1 MVVIGIGVGLG
12 LFVGWFSFAFQ
23 KLFLAFF
30 ASVGGLLFLFS
41 RQALMLF
48 HTATG
53 AAGPAPATPMAAFTS
68 LPGSIQN
75 AVAFAVIAG
84 FAGRIA
90 TWGYCRFLKPEAGE
104 ESRQDMRARVLREYG
119 MADPLG

>member
-1 MVVIGIGVGLG
+1 MVAIGIGVGLG

-23 KLFLAFF
+23 KLFLVFF

-48 HTATG
+48 HTASG
-53 AAGPAPATPMAAFTS
+53 ASGPAPATPMAAFTS
-68 LPGSIQN
+68 LPEPVQN

-84 FAGRIA
+84 FVARIA

-119 MADPLG
+119 MADPLS